1 MEKSLRVRVSLC
13 PLVCPWQ
20 TNPVYSSVFE
30 TMPLSKKVKFIVFV
44 PTSHAE
50 KVRMTLGDIGA
61 GQIGNYEHCSFST
74 LGTGRFRGNASSNPA
89 IGTAGVLE
97 AIEEE
102 RIEVVMPE
110 DLVKEAVDKVKSV
123 HPYEEVAFDIY
134 PLLSIE

>member
-1 MEKSLRVRVSLC
+1 
-13 PLVCPWQ
+13 
-20 TNPVYSSVFE
+20 
-30 TMPLSKKVKFIVFV
+30 MPLSKKVKFVVFV